1 MFEIKILDLSAGIA
15 MFKELGLMEAANA
28 LIAGDYQTA
37 FNTFFNRIGGV
48 IGSQGINNVLRIIL
62 KYAVI
67 KQVLGAIPG
76 TSKEFNILNIVKLKL

>member
-62 KYAVI
+62 I